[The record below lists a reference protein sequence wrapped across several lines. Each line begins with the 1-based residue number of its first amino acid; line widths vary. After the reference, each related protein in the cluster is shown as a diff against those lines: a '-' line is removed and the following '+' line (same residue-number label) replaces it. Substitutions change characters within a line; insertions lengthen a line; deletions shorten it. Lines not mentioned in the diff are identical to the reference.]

1 MADSDDYNNLQN
13 LSDEDLETEIDARL
27 YMLIMPSR
35 NPSMQNII
43 QNRLDLLLAERRR
56 RQRPTKRTTRKR
68 GGRNHKKSRNNKK
81 SRKNK

>member
-43 QNRLDLLLAERRR
+43 QNRLDLLLAEQRR
-56 RQRPTKRTTRKR
+56 RQWPRKRTRRTK
-68 GGRNHKKSRNNKK
+68 GGRKIKRKTK
-81 SRKNK
+81 KNK